1 MKRYTDAEE
10 EEILQLIMHENKI
23 IAKNMMNGLI
33 RCMILWRLKQGKL
46 HGYGLKKVIDNFF
59 KKQIEKGVVKEL
71 NTSKIY
77 PILQQMENND
87 IIVSTEGLHKNK
99 KVKYYELTR
108 KGELILEVMK
118 DKIKLISEEKIWNK
132 FLNDLLGLDKK
143 SDLK

>member
-1 MKRYTDAEE
+1 
-10 EEILQLIMHENKI
+10 
-23 IAKNMMNGLI
+23 
-33 RCMILWRLKQGKL
+33 
-46 HGYGLKKVIDNFF
+46 
-59 KKQIEKGVVKEL
+59 
-71 NTSKIY
+71 
-77 PILQQMENND
+77 MENND